1 MNFDW
6 KPEHIAFVAEK
17 WKQGWSAGQI
27 AREMP
32 GKLSRGA
39 ILGKLS
45 RLGLLR
51 QRTSNKNHIVSVRG
65 GRLRQTPGGLRADGK
80 HMALENL
87 PLPPEPENAGGIALD
102 DLEPGMCR
110 WPFGQGPYTFCGCR
124 AIPKQSYCPT
134 HHAAAWT
141 SVPVRKP
148 KQRDES
154 AEKILR
160 AQRALLEGVE

>member
-1 MNFDW
+1 MNFQW
-6 KPEHIAFVAEK
+6 KDEHIEFVKARWRE
-17 WKQGWSAGQI
+17 GWSAGMI

-45 RLGLLR
+45 RLGLLKN
-51 QRTSNKNHIVSVRG
+51 RTSTRNHVVKLRG
-65 GRLRQTPGGLRADGK
+65 GKLRQTFCDQRSDGK
-80 HMALENL
+80 RMALENL
-87 PLPPEPENAGGIALD
+87 PLPPEPENPGGVTFEG
-102 DLEPGMCR
+102 LEAGMCR

-124 AIPKQSYCPT
+124 SIPNTSYCPT

-148 KQRDES
+148 KPKDDS